1 MAQQRGD
8 ETRRLDDDPF
18 EEAATAYAE
27 VDPNGTVTAWNE
39 GARQLLGHT
48 PDQALGRPATA
59 FLAGPQSA
67 SLPLPGS
74 TRWHGTLTLRHRDGG
89 VLPVRILAHMMDP
102 DKAPDSDWLLVC
114 RLPQGEPALRRE
126 DVATWEFTQ
135 SPCPTAIY
143 DTRLR
148 LITLNDAMVD
158 VIGLPEEEI
167 RGLRLSEIGG
177 KPASI
182 DLERDMLEVVRTGR
196 REHIETYMRTGGEF
210 RDHAWSAHMTP
221 LIDDVGTVRG
231 VCLTA
236 HDITERDLGRRRLSL
251 VNEASVRI
259 GTTLDI
265 TRTAEELADVCVP
278 ELADFVTVDL
288 LDTPWDAPR
297 GALRP
302 IPEPPEGGDLVL
314 IRAAHNSVNEGC
326 PEAVVEPG
334 EAAVY
339 EPSSPHAVCLALGR
353 ALIISESESRARG
366 WPPEAT
372 PRGRRARKYGMRSI
386 MAVPVQARGTTLGV
400 AVFYRLRQTEAYVPD
415 DLLLAEEITA
425 RAAVCV
431 DNARRFTR
439 ERETALALQRSLLPG
454 SLPRPA
460 AMEAASGY
468 LPAALHDGVG
478 GDWFDVIPLSGLR
491 VALVVGDVVGHGIQ
505 ASATMGRL
513 RTAVGTLADV
523 DLPPDDL
530 LTHLDDL
537 VIRLSQEESDGGALT
552 GGVGATCLYA
562 VYDPVSRICS
572 MASAGHPPP
581 ALVLPDGTVSF
592 IDDLAPGPPLGV
604 GGLPFELVERKVPE
618 GTLLALYT
626 DGLVESRTRDID
638 EGRVLLARA
647 LGGAHDESVD
657 SLCRSVLREL
667 VPVAGGVRDDVALL
681 LARTRALDAS
691 RVRDWDIPA
700 DPAAVAVARSE
711 VADQLARWGGEDLVF
726 TTELI
731 VSELVTNAVR
741 HGSPPIR
748 LRLIHNG
755 TLICEVSDASNTSPH
770 LRRARAY
777 DEGGRG
783 LLLVAQIAQRWGCRH
798 HAIGKTIWAEQP
810 LPG

>member
-1 MAQQRGD
+1 MRQQRGGAKG
-8 ETRRLDDDPF
+8 RPDDDPY
-18 EEAATAYAE
+18 EEAATACAV
-27 VDPNGTVTAWNE
+27 VDPHGIVTAWNQ
-39 GARQLLGHT
+39 GARELLGHT
-48 PDQALGRPATA
+48 AEQAVGRSGTE

-67 SLPLPGS
+67 GPPLPGA
-74 TRWHGTLTLRHRDGG
+74 TRWNGTLMLRHRDGS
-89 VLPVRILAHMMDP
+89 VVPARVLAHMMDP
-102 DKAPDSDWLLVC
+102 EKAPDSDWLLVGA
-114 RLPQGEPALRRE
+114 LPQAEPVLRRE
-126 DVATWEFTQ
+126 SVATWEFTQ
-135 SPCPTAIY
+135 APCPVAIY

-148 LITLNDAMVD
+148 LITVNDAMAA
-158 VIGLPEEEI
+158 VIGLPEEQI

-177 KPASI
+177 KPQSI
-182 DLERDMLEVVRTGR
+182 DLERDLMRVVRRGR
-196 REHIETYMRTGGEF
+196 REDVEHFMRTGGEA
-210 RDHAWSAHMTP
+210 REHAWSAHLTP
-221 LIDDVGTVRG
+221 LIDDSGTVRG

-236 HDITERDLGRRRLSL
+236 HDITEQDLSRRRLSL

-259 GTTLDI
+259 GSTLDI
-265 TRTAEELADVCVP
+265 TRTAEELARVCVP
-278 ELADFVTVDL
+278 EIADFVTVDL
-288 LDTPWDAPR
+288 LDDPWTEA
-297 GALRP
+297 GARP
-302 IPEPPEGGDLVL
+302 TGDLVL
-314 IRAAHNSVNEGC
+314 IRAAHHSINEGY
-326 PEAVVEPG
+326 PEAAVEPG
-334 EAAVY
+334 KPSVY
-339 EPSSPHAVCLALGR
+339 EPSSPHARCLAAGR
-353 ALIISESESRARG
+353 ALIISEPESSARG
-366 WPPEAT
+366 WPPKDS
-372 PRGRRARKYGMRSI
+372 PRGLRARTFGLRSV
-386 MAVPVQARGTTLGV
+386 MAVPIRARGTTLGV
-400 AVFYRLRQTEAYVPD
+400 AVFYRLRSTEPHVPD

-431 DNARRFTR
+431 DNARRFTH
-439 ERETALALQRSLLPG
+439 ERETALALQRSLLPR

-460 AMEAASGY
+460 AMEAASAY

-537 VIRLSQEESDGGALT
+537 VIRLSQETDAGVPT
-552 GGVGATCLYA
+552 GDVGATCLYA
-562 VYDPVSRICS
+562 VYDPVSRVCS

-581 ALVLPDGTVSF
+581 ALMLPDGTVAF
-592 IDDLAPGPPLGV
+592 VDDLAPGPPLGV
-604 GGLPFELVERKVPE
+604 GGLPFEAVERELPE

-638 EGRVLLARA
+638 EGRAHLARA
-647 LGGAHDESVD
+647 LKEAPGD
-657 SLCRSVLREL
+657 SLDGICQSVLHDL

-711 VADQLARWGGEDLVF
+711 VAEQLARWGGDDLVF

-748 LRLIHNG
+748 LRLIHDG

-798 HAIGKTIWAEQP
+798 HMVGKTIWAEQP
-810 LPG
+810 LLPG